1 MVFNSE
7 SGTPS
12 GTASDTPSCTKI
24 VGELAEIIST
34 ASDGK
39 IKDMGYAFSHGIQLM
54 IL

>member
-1 MVFNSE
+1 MVFNSA

-12 GTASDTPSCTKI
+12 GTASDTPFCTKI
-24 VGELAEIIST
+24 VGELAEIISA

-39 IKDMGYAFSHGIQLM
+39 IKYMGYACSHGLQLM